1 MNKRVALAASGP
13 DRIIS
18 VIKKDDGYL
27 DFWFNKSI
35 SFIFLTRKEKNK

>member
-18 VIKKDDGYL
+18 VIEKDGGYL
-27 DFWFNKSI
+27 DFDSTNQ
-35 SFIFLTRKEKNK
+35 SFLFF